1 MATTKVT
8 TDNIDLSGN
17 TGALEIPTGTTGQRP
32 GVSNLDFLVVAA
44 GGGVFGYDSPGGGGG
59 GGVRTS
65 FGSQSG
71 GASAPESQFTF
82 DTTGATSYT
91 VTVGAGVQKQ
101 NGEDSVFA
109 DITSLGGGYGGGGDG
124 SGATPYNGAD
134 GGSGGGGTGGGYFA
148 VGSGTTGQGFAGGNG
163 LVALNSYPAG
173 GGGGSGAIGQTAPNG
188 NTLGNGGIGTIVNI
202 LPYGTAGT
210 INVGEVS
217 GTDVYYGGGGG
228 GHSFLT
234 ASGGGGTGGLGGGAD
249 SPNGSGNNY
258 QNVNGTDNTGGGG
271 SGAVY
276 PVTGVYPRGGSG
288 VVILRYS
295 SDFTLNKTG
304 TLVEAS
310 GSPFTVSDEKIS
322 VFISGS
328 GTVNFTGGSAAVEG
342 MLRENITTGKME
354 VYTGAAGW
362 RALQQT
368 GQDAGITPSNN
379 FTTNLWSYQAAP
391 HNIVTGFQ
399 PDFVWIKDYQKCCE
413 PHISFDSVRGT
424 GEYLL
429 PNSNNAEATNSTT
442 LTSFNTTGFTLG
454 TDTVGLVNY
463 SGRGDYVGWSWK
475 AGGNSNT
482 FNKDGT
488 GYASASAAGLTT
500 GTITP
505 TGSSVGTET
514 GFSIIKYTADGNA
527 GATIPHGLGA
537 APDLYII
544 KALDDVRNWVVGTW
558 MIPNTQIL
566 QLDLQDAPATYD
578 AWNSTYPD
586 ANNITVSAANT
597 VNSSGN
603 YIMYCF
609 RSIPGYSQI
618 GYYIGTDVTSGNQ
631 IYTGFKPA
639 WLMVRNISTSKYWY
653 IIDNK
658 RSTTNPRNKI
668 LYANTTSTED
678 TLDAVNFLDY
688 GFELVTTDSG
698 FNNKNEKYL
707 FMAFSE

>member
-8 TDNIDLSGN
+8 TDNIDLSAD
-17 TGALEIPTGTTGQRP
+17 TTALEIPTGTSDQRP
-32 GVSNLDFLVVAA
+32 GYFTVEYLVVAGGGA
-44 GGGVFGYDSPGGGGG
+44 GGGGGNGSGGGGGAGGYLASTVTLALGTTYTVTVGDGGAPYVNAYGRGSSGENSSISGFGLTTITAIGGGGG
-59 GGVRTS
+59 GYGHN
-65 FGSQSG
+65 
-71 GASAPESQFTF
+71 
-82 DTTGATSYT
+82 
-91 VTVGAGVQKQ
+91 AG
-101 NGEDSVFA
+101 ETALS
-109 DITSLGGGYGGGGDG
+109 
-124 SGATPYNGAD
+124 
-134 GGSGGGGTGGGYFA
+134 GGSGGGAGRTRVYTNNPGGT
-148 VGSGTTGQGFAGGNG
+148 STSGQGNDGGN
-163 LVALNSYPAG
+163 VATDFGNNQWAG
-173 GGGGSGAIGQTAPNG
+173 GGGGGSNTAGQDGVPNVG
-188 NTLGNGGIGTIVNI
+188 GNGG
-202 LPYGTAGT
+202 
-210 INVGEVS
+210 S
-217 GTDVYYGGGGG
+217 GTSNSITGSSNTYAAGGGGG
-228 GHSFLT
+228 VWGAGDTPGTGGDSS
-234 ASGGGGTGGLGGGAD
+234 AGNGGEGSGGATTGGNATDNTGSGAGGGGWDSQGGTGG
-249 SPNGSGNNY
+249 
-258 QNVNGTDNTGGGG
+258 
-271 SGAVY
+271 
-276 PVTGVYPRGGSG
+276 SG
-288 VVILRYS
+288 VIILRYS
-295 SDFTLNKTG
+295 DSRTATYTAGTGGAADSEATVGTDEKYIKITAGTG
-304 TLVEAS
+304 TIV
-310 GSPFTVSDEKIS
+310 
-322 VFISGS
+322 
-328 GTVNFTGGSAAVEG
+328 FTGGASAVEG
-342 MLRENITTGKME
+342 TLRENTTTGKME

-424 GEYLL
+424 GEYLI
-429 PNSNNAEATNSTT
+429 PSSSNQEATNNTT

-463 SGRGDYVGWSWK
+463 PGRGDYVGWSWK

-482 FNKDGT
+482 CNKNGT

-505 TGSSVGTET
+505 IGSSVGTET
-514 GFSIIKYTADGNA
+514 GFSIIKYTANGVA

-544 KALDDVRNWVVGTW
+544 KALDSVRNWIVGTW

-566 QLDLQDAPATYD
+566 QLDLSDAVATYD

-586 ANNITVSAANT
+586 ANNVTVSAANP
-597 VNSSGN
+597 VNASGD

-618 GYYIGTDVTSGNQ
+618 GYYIGTDVASGNK

-639 WLMVRNISTSKYWY
+639 WLLVRNISTTKYWY

-668 LYANTTSTED
+668 LYANTTDTED
-678 TLDAVNFLDY
+678 TLSAVNFLDY
-688 GFELVTTDSG
+688 GFEVVTTDSG
-698 FNNKNEKYL
+698 YNDIGNQYL

>member
-17 TGALEIPTGTTGQRP
+17 TGALEIPTGTSDQRP
-32 GVSNLDFLVVAA
+32 GVSNLHFLVVA
-44 GGGVFGYDSPGGGGG
+44 GGGGTSTDSPGGGGAG
-59 GGVRTS
+59 GLRTS
-65 FGSQSG
+65 YGSQSG
-71 GASAPESQFTF
+71 GNSTPESQFTF
-82 DTTGATSYT
+82 DTTGSTSYT
-91 VTVGAGVQKQ
+91 LTIGDGGGSATDGSDSIFATITSTGGGTGAGGT
-101 NGEDSVFA
+101 NSYSA
-109 DITSLGGGYGGGGDG
+109 G
-124 SGATPYNGAD
+124 S
-134 GGSGGGGTGGGYFA
+134 GGSGGGGSGGQYNNPGGTATSNQGFRGGNSGTPGGG
-148 VGSGTTGQGFAGGNG
+148 TTYPGAGGGGAGAQGQDSVNSGGIGKDGGVG
-163 LVALNSYPAG
+163 LAVNILNSTNATTALVGEIDGSDVYYAG
-173 GGGGSGAIGQTAPNG
+173 GGGGSANG
-188 NTLGNGGIGTIVNI
+188 T
-202 LPYGTAGT
+202 
-210 INVGEVS
+210 
-217 GTDVYYGGGGG
+217 
-228 GHSFLT
+228 
-234 ASGGGGTGGLGGGAD
+234 GGTGGTGGGG
-249 SPNGSGNNY
+249 NGQNLSGSDD
-258 QNVNGTDNTGGGG
+258 GTDNTGGGG
-271 SGAVY
+271 GGYSAS
-276 PVTGVYPRGGSG
+276 GGSG

-304 TLVEAS
+304 TLVES
-310 GSPFTVSDEKIS
+310 TGSPFTEDDEKIS

-342 MLRENITTGKME
+342 MLRENTTTGKME

-368 GQDAGITPSNN
+368 GQDVGITPSNN

-391 HNIVTGFQ
+391 NNIVTGFQ
-399 PDFVWIKDYQKCCE
+399 PDFVWIKDYQTPSE
-413 PHISFDSVRGT
+413 PHISFDSVRGA
-424 GEYLL
+424 GEYIQ
-429 PNSNNAEATNSTT
+429 PNSNIAEVTNNTT

-463 SGRGDYVGWSWK
+463 PGRGDYVGWSWK

-482 FNKDGT
+482 FNKNGT

-514 GFSIIKYTADGNA
+514 GFSIIKYTADGVA

-544 KALDDVRNWVVGTW
+544 KALDSVRNWIVGTW

-566 QLDLQDAPATYD
+566 QLDLSDAPATYD

-586 ANNITVSAANT
+586 ANNVTVSNANP
-597 VNSSGN
+597 VNASGD

-618 GYYIGTDVTSGNQ
+618 GYYIGTDVASGNK

-639 WLMVRNISTSKYWY
+639 WLLVRNISTNENWY

-658 RSTTNPRNKI
+658 RSTTNPRDKV
-668 LYANTTSTED
+668 LYANTSNIQA
-678 TLDAVNFLDY
+678 TLSAVNFLDY
-688 GFELVTTDSG
+688 GFEIVTTNSG
-698 FNNKNEKYL
+698 YNNKNEKYL

>member
-1 MATTKVT
+1 MAITKVT

-17 TGALEIPTGTTGQRP
+17 TGALEIPTGATGQRP
-32 GVSNLDFLVVAA
+32 GISTLDFLVVGA
-44 GGGVFGYDSPGGGGG
+44 GGGVYGYDSPGGGGG

-65 FGSQSG
+65 YGSQSG
-71 GASAPESQFTF
+71 GASTPESKFNF
-82 DTTGATSYT
+82 NTTGATNYT
-91 VTVGAGVQKQ
+91 LTVGEGVQRL
-101 NGEDSVFA
+101 NGEDSVFGS
-109 DITSLGGGYGGGGDG
+109 ITSLGGGYGGSGGN
-124 SGATPYNGAD
+124 ANA
-134 GGSGGGGTGGGYFA
+134 GGSGGGGTGGGA
-148 VGSGTTGQGFAGGNG
+148 LAAGSGTTGQGFAGGTG
-163 LVALNSYPAG
+163 LVTTPAYPGG
-173 GGGGSGAIGQTAPNG
+173 GGGGSGGLGQTAPSG
-188 NTLGNGGIGTIVNI
+188 SVLGNGGVGTVVNI
-202 LPYGTAGT
+202 LPHGTAST

-228 GHSFLT
+228 GNTTVS
-234 ASGGGGTGGLGGGAD
+234 ASGGTGGLGGGAD
-249 SPNGSGNNY
+249 APNSSTT
-258 QNVNGTDNTGGGG
+258 VDGTINTGGGG
-271 SGAVY
+271 SGGIY
-276 PVTGVYPRGGSG
+276 PVTGVYAKGGSG

-295 SDFTLNKTG
+295 SDFLLNKTG

-310 GSPFTVSDEKIS
+310 GSPFTEDSEKIS
-322 VFISGS
+322 VFISGT

-342 MLRENITTGKME
+342 MLRENTTTGKME
-354 VYTGAAGW
+354 VYTGTTGW

-368 GQDAGITPSNN
+368 GQNVGITPSDN

-391 HNIVTGFQ
+391 NNIVTGFQ
-399 PDFVWIKDYQKCCE
+399 PDFVWIKDYQNCCE

-424 GEYLL
+424 GEYIQ
-429 PNSNNAEATNSTT
+429 PNSSNAEATNNTT
-442 LTSFNTTGFTLG
+442 LTSFNTNGFTLG

-463 SGRGDYVGWSWK
+463 PGRGDYVGWSWK

-505 TGSSVGTET
+505 IGSSVGTET
-514 GFSIIKYTADGNA
+514 GFSIIKYTANGVA

-537 APDLYII
+537 TPDLYII
-544 KALDDVRNWVVGTW
+544 KALDSVRNWIVGTW
-558 MIPNTQIL
+558 MIPNTKIL
-566 QLDLQDAPATYD
+566 QLDLDHEVDTYN

-586 ANNITVSAANT
+586 ANNVTVSAANP
-597 VNSSGN
+597 VNASGD

-618 GYYIGTDVTSGNQ
+618 GYYIGTDVASGNQ

-639 WLMVRNISTSKYWY
+639 WLLVRNLSTVKYWY

-668 LYANTTSTED
+668 LYSNTTDTED
-678 TLDAVNFLDY
+678 TLAAVNFLDY
-688 GFELVTTDSG
+688 GFEIVTTDSG
-698 FNNKNEKYL
+698 YNDIGNQYL